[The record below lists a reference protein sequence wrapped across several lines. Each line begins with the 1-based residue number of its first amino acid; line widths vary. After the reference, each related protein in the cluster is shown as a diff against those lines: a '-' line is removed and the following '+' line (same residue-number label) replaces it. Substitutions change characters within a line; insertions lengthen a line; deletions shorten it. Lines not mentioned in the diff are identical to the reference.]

1 MVRFHGEPE
10 GRGQIQY
17 WLGAVRRVSPGSL
30 SAGTGL
36 AAGGQR
42 EVDRALVLLSSVD
55 FPPVLG
61 ETLLTAELVVTGAH
75 CVEDTSGGVTL
86 SLALPAHQHRLT
98 LNILSLLSLL
108 SLLTSKGFSSL
119 KLYKLLNERMC
130 SLYLILKADS
140 GHSSSQLLI

>member
-75 CVEDTSGGVTL
+75 CVEDSSGGVTL
-86 SLALPAHQHRLT
+86 SLALPAHQHALT
-98 LNILSLLSLL
+98 LNILSLL